1 MLQDIV
7 LGLVQ
12 GLTEFLPVSSSGHL
26 QIVPAAMGWD
36 DPSLTFDVLLHLGT
50 LASVL
55 IYFRHELAGLVA
67 GLFGRGP
74 DPGRSRRTV
83 GYLAVGTIPAAVLG
97 LAFGGFFERVFESPY
112 VACFNLLVTAGIL
125 LAVEWLG
132 QRVRHRQI
140 DAKVALGVG
149 MAQGLAI
156 FPGISRSGST
166 IGAGLGM
173 GLSREEATRF
183 SFLLSIPAIAGAGV
197 VSAGDVA
204 GGELEITAS
213 VVAGVVAAGI
223 SGYLAIGGL
232 LRFVRT
238 RSLRVFSLYLVVAAP
253 VSALIIAI
261 RR

>member
-1 MLQDIV
+1 MQEIV

-26 QIVPAAMGWD
+26 QIVPAVMGWD

-50 LASVL
+50 LAAVL
-55 IYFRHELAGLVA
+55 VYFRHELAGVVV
-67 GLFGRGP
+67 GVFGRGP
-74 DPGRSRRTV
+74 DPRLARRTV
-83 GYLAVGTIPAAVLG
+83 GYLAVGTVPAAVLG

-112 VACFNLLVTAGIL
+112 VACANLLVTAGIL
-125 LAVEWLG
+125 LAMERLG
-132 QRVRHRQI
+132 ERARRRPVDLRV
-140 DAKVALGVG
+140 AVG
-149 MAQGLAI
+149 MGLAQGVAI
-156 FPGISRSGST
+156 FPGISRAGST
-166 IGAGLGM
+166 IGAGLGL

-183 SFLLSIPAIAGAGV
+183 SFLLSIPAIAGAGL
-197 VSAGDVA
+197 VSAADVA
-204 GGELEITAS
+204 RGELEITAS
-213 VVAGVVAAGI
+213 VVAGVIAAGV

-238 RSLRVFSLYLVVAAP
+238 RSLKTFALYLVVVAP